1 MALKRELK
9 MPKLNDLKTDLHALY
24 MSTFKST
31 DRFNIIHEMEQLL
44 KELREIGAE
53 LAMNP
58 PTIDE
63 SSFIGI
69 RNIILDQ
76 AGRLADYGNPELVK
90 GTDRINEVAE
100 KLNLDSLDTIEI
112 VMQIEESYDIE
123 FNDYELDS
131 IFTSNCTIDEL
142 ANFIKNHH

>member
-1 MALKRELK
+1 

-31 DRFNIIHEMEQLL
+31 DRFIILHEMEQLL
-44 KELREIGAE
+44 KELREVGAE

-58 PTIDE
+58 PSIDE
-63 SSFIGI
+63 STFIGV

-76 AGRLADYGNPELVK
+76 AGRLSDYGNTELVK
-90 GTDRINEVAE
+90 GSDRINDVSE

-112 VMQIEESYDIE
+112 VMQLEETYEIEL
-123 FNDYELDS
+123 NDYELDS
-131 IFTSNCTIDEL
+131 ILTSNCTIDEL
-142 ANFIKNHH
+142 ANFIKKHS

>member
-1 MALKRELK
+1 

-31 DRFNIIHEMEQLL
+31 DRFKIIHEMEQLL
-44 KELREIGAE
+44 KELREVGAE

-58 PTIDE
+58 PSIDE
-63 SSFIGI
+63 STFIGV

-76 AGRLADYGNPELVK
+76 AGRLSDYGNTELVK
-90 GTDRINEVAE
+90 GSDRINDVSE

-112 VMQIEESYDIE
+112 VMQLEEAYDIE
-123 FNDYELDS
+123 LNDYELDS
-131 IFTSNCTIDEL
+131 ILTSNCTIDEL
-142 ANFIKNHH
+142 ANFIKKHS